1 MPCDVMTEGANDIS
15 MGYVKRLDAREFDPL
30 RGKKP
35 LLSQI
40 DIELTQRCNNN
51 CIHCCINLPER
62 DSGALSREMET
73 GFVKGILTEAAALGC
88 LAVRFTGG
96 EPLLHKDFPEL
107 YLFARR
113 LGMQVILFTNA
124 RLITTELAELMAKF
138 LPGRNVEVSV
148 YGMNP
153 KSYDGVAGRQGAFYE
168 FRRGVDLLLFYRIPF
183 IVKGPKLQVLK
194 GEREEFEAWALS
206 IPAMDKKPLFSMNF
220 DLRYLRDDSAKNL
233 RIAKLRATPEE
244 TVSMLASDPQYQKEM
259 GRFCSMFMGPSGD
272 RIFNCGAGQSPCVDA
287 YGYAH
292 PCLPLRHVRTAVD
305 LHKTTLGKAL
315 KELFPAK
322 IGMRAT
328 NPDYLRRCAC
338 CFLKGLCEQCPA
350 KSWTENGTFDTP
362 VEYLCSVA
370 HAKARYLGLLGEH
383 EHGWEVVN
391 WKKRVAQDNQGSN

>member
-1 MPCDVMTEGANDIS
+1 
-15 MGYVKRLDAREFDPL
+15 
-30 RGKKP
+30 
-35 LLSQI
+35 
-40 DIELTQRCNNN
+40 
-51 CIHCCINLPER
+51 
-62 DSGALSREMET
+62 
-73 GFVKGILTEAAALGC
+73 
-88 LAVRFTGG
+88 
-96 EPLLHKDFPEL
+96 
-107 YLFARR
+107 
-113 LGMQVILFTNA
+113 MQVILFTNA
-124 RLITTELAELMAKF
+124 RLITTELAELMAKV

-153 KSYDGVAGRQGAFYE
+153 ESYDGVAGRQGAFYE
-168 FRRGVDLLLFYRIPF
+168 FRRGVDLLLHYRIPF

-194 GEREEFEAWALS
+194 GEWEAFEAWAES

-220 DLRYLRDDSAKNL
+220 DLRYRRDDSAKNL

-259 GRFCSMFMGPSGD
+259 VRFCTMFMGPPGD
-272 RIFNCGAGQSPCVDA
+272 RIFNCGEGQSPCVDA
-287 YGYAH
+287 YGHAH

-305 LHKTTLGKAL
+305 LHKTNLGKAL

-350 KSWTENGTFDTP
+350 KSWAEYGTLDTP

-383 EHGWEVVN
+383 EHGWEIVN
-391 WKKRVAQDNQGSN
+391 WKERVVKTTRDQTNFDRRVPNGDYA